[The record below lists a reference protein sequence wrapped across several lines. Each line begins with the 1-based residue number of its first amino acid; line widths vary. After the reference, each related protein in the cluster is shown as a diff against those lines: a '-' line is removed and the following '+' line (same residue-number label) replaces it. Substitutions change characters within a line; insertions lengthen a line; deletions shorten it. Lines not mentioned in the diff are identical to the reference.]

1 MPMTVYNVFRRTAM
15 MTEYEKSG
23 SFKITNT
30 NYQLSPS
37 YLYEIG
43 LLSKTPNW
51 LSQVNRN
58 NLPVAKIR
66 VKKIG

>member
-1 MPMTVYNVFRRTAM
+1 MRILGAGIMSPCPIDQTLKLSDLFYAH
-15 MTEYEKSG
+15 S
-23 SFKITNT
+23 
-30 NYQLSPS
+30 LSPS

-58 NLPVAKIR
+58 NVPVAKIR
-66 VKKIG
+66 VKKMADRG